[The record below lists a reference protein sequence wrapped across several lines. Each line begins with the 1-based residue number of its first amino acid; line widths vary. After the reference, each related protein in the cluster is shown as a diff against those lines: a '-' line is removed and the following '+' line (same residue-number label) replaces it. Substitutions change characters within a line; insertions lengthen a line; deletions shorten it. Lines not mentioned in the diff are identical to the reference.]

1 MIVLLLLLTINV
13 YIFIITTNSF
23 VLYFTIAALCSKPA
37 MCFSDL
43 STPCQW

>member
-1 MIVLLLLLTINV
+1 MIVLLLLTINV
-13 YIFIITTNSF
+13 YIFIITTNTF
-23 VLYFTIAALCSKPA
+23 VLYFTIAALCSKLLA